1 MTAAAPIAARR
12 VKVAAIE
19 DAGTDIKTFDLV
31 AADGRPLSSFEA
43 GAHIDV
49 HIPSGP
55 VRQYSICSDPRES
68 GFYRIAVK
76 RERAGRGGSI
86 GMHEAL
92 EKGSIIGIGTPKNH
106 FPVAASARRHI
117 FVAGGIGITPI
128 MAMIRHVS
136 AQGGDWELHY
146 CARSKAHAAFFDDLK
161 TLAPARVFEYFSETP
176 LLNVVE
182 LTATHNEGEHIYCC
196 GPEPLMQAV
205 KDATRHWPDD
215 HAHFEWFSN
224 AHANE
229 GPNLPFEVELKRSGK
244 TLTVPA
250 GRSILEVLRES
261 GVIVASSCED
271 GVCGTC
277 ETVVLEGEPD
287 HRDTLLTEKE
297 RAESKTM
304 MICVSRAK
312 GDRLVLDV

>member
-19 DAGTDIKTFDLV
+19 DVGTDIKTFDLV
-31 AADGRPLSSFEA
+31 AADGRPLPPFEA

-76 RERAGRGGSI
+76 RERSGRGGSI

-92 EKGSIIGIGTPKNH
+92 EKGSIVGISAPRNN
-106 FPVAASARRHI
+106 FPVASNARRHI
-117 FVAGGIGITPI
+117 FIAGGIGITPI

-146 CARSKAHAAFFDDLK
+146 CARSQGHAAFFDELK
-161 TLAPARVFEYFSETP
+161 ALASDRVFEYFSEVP
-176 LLNVVE
+176 LLDVVR
-182 LTATHNEGEHIYCC
+182 LTATRSDGEHIYCC
-196 GPEPLMQAV
+196 GPEALMQAV
-205 KDATRHWPDD
+205 KDATSNWPQEQV
-215 HAHFEWFSN
+215 HFEWFSN

-244 TLTVPA
+244 TLTVPP